1 MIRQGGFMAEKHTE
15 TSTGRKVLTGVI
27 AVLLLL
33 TVAAYG
39 FGVYYF
45 TLHFLPGSLVNG
57 FNCSY
62 MDEAET
68 EDLLTQATDAYV
80 LAVQTRGNGQESI
93 SADEI
98 DLSYQ
103 PDGSVRKLL
112 RGQNRFLWF
121 LSFGQHKTYEVSSS
135 VSCDGNL
142 LEQKIDSLNC
152 MKDNIAPVDA
162 RIEDNGESFEI
173 VPETVGTQVNRERLD
188 ETILRAVTSGDTVVN
203 LEEDGCYDNPSV
215 YADDERLIKDCEQ
228 MNELTDVVI
237 TYDFGDRKETVDR
250 EVIRGWLT
258 RDENGDLILDK
269 EQISA
274 YVVSLGEKYDTVG
287 LPRTFETYDN
297 REVALSGGDYGWV
310 IDREKEADALYQAVT
325 DQKTQVR
332 EPVYQQS
339 AMSRDTNDIGYTY
352 VEIDLPNHRLVVYRD
367 GVPVVDTGILSSSAT
382 PEGVYKIQDMQSPAD
397 VNGKTVNYR
406 ISFGEGLGIQDDPE
420 INFDNMFTG
429 NYDAG
434 DSGSGFVSWAGTGGN
449 VLVSVDQAAL
459 IWQNVTED
467 MPIVVYKN

>member
-1 MIRQGGFMAEKHTE
+1 MAEKHTE

>member
-1 MIRQGGFMAEKHTE
+1 MAENNTE
-15 TSTGRKVLTGVI
+15 MSTGRKVLIGVI

-45 TLHFLPGSLVNG
+45 TRHFLPGSLVNG

-62 MDEAET
+62 MDETEAE
-68 EDLLTQATDAYV
+68 ELLTRETAAYV

-98 DLSYQ
+98 ALSYTS
-103 PDGSVRKLL
+103 DGSIRDLMH
-112 RGQNRFLWF
+112 GQNRFLWF

-250 EVIRGWLT
+250 NVIREWLS

>member
-1 MIRQGGFMAEKHTE
+1 MAEKHTE

-98 DLSYQ
+98 GLSYQ

-215 YADDERLIKDCEQ
+215 YADDKRLIKDCEQ

-250 EVIRGWLT
+250 TVIREWLS
-258 RDENGDLILDK
+258 RDENGALILDK
-269 EQISA
+269 EKISA
-274 YVVSLGEKYDTVG
+274 YVAALGEKYNTPG
-287 LPRTFETYDN
+287 LTRAFETYDN
-297 REVALSGGDYGWV
+297 REITVSGGDYGWV
-310 IDREKEADALYQAVT
+310 IDEAKETDALYQAVT
-325 DQKTQVR
+325 DRKTQVR

-339 AMSRDTNDIGYTY
+339 AMSRDTNDIGYSY
-352 VEIDLPNHRLVVYRD
+352 VEVDLPNHRLVVYRD
-367 GVPVVDTGILSSSAT
+367 GVPVVDTGILAGSAT
-382 PEGVYKIQDMQSPAD
+382 PEGVYKIQDMQSPAEVD
-397 VNGKTVNYR
+397 GRMVNYR

-429 NYDAG
+429 NYDTG
-434 DSGSGFVSWAGTGGN
+434 DGGSGFASWAGTGGN

-467 MPIVVYKN
+467 MPIVIYKG

>member
-1 MIRQGGFMAEKHTE
+1 MAENNTE
-15 TSTGRKVLTGVI
+15 MSTGRKVLIGVI

-45 TLHFLPGSLVNG
+45 TRHFLPGSLVNG

-203 LEEDGCYDNPSV
+203 LEEDGCYENPSV

-250 EVIRGWLT
+250 NVIREWLS

-269 EQISA
+269 EKISA
-274 YVVSLGEKYDTVG
+274 YVAALGEKYNTPG
-287 LPRTFETYDN
+287 LTRTFETYDN
-297 REVALSGGDYGWV
+297 REITVSGGDYGWV
-310 IDREKEADALYQAVT
+310 IDEAKEIDALYQAVS
-325 DQKTQVR
+325 DRKTQVR

-339 AMSRDTNDIGYTY
+339 AMSRNTNDIGYTY
-352 VEIDLPNHRLVVYRD
+352 VEVDLPNHRLVVYRD

-382 PEGVYKIQDMQSPAD
+382 PEGVYKIQDMQSPAEVD
-397 VNGKTVNYR
+397 GRMVNYR

-420 INFDNMFTG
+420 INFDHMFTG
-429 NYDAG
+429 NYDTG
-434 DSGSGFVSWAGTGGN
+434 DGGSGFVSWAGTGGN

-467 MPIVVYKN
+467 MPIVIYKG

>member
-1 MIRQGGFMAEKHTE
+1 MAEKHTE

-142 LEQKIDSLNC
+142 LEQK
-152 MKDNIAPVDA
+152 
-162 RIEDNGESFEI
+162 
-173 VPETVGTQVNRERLD
+173 NR
-188 ETILRAVTSGDTVVN
+188 
-203 LEEDGCYDNPSV
+203 
-215 YADDERLIKDCEQ
+215 
-228 MNELTDVVI
+228 
-237 TYDFGDRKETVDR
+237 
-250 EVIRGWLT
+250 
-258 RDENGDLILDK
+258 
-269 EQISA
+269 
-274 YVVSLGEKYDTVG
+274 
-287 LPRTFETYDN
+287 
-297 REVALSGGDYGWV
+297 
-310 IDREKEADALYQAVT
+310 
-325 DQKTQVR
+325 
-332 EPVYQQS
+332 QS
-339 AMSRDTNDIGYTY
+339 
-352 VEIDLPNHRLVVYRD
+352 
-367 GVPVVDTGILSSSAT
+367 
-382 PEGVYKIQDMQSPAD
+382 
-397 VNGKTVNYR
+397 
-406 ISFGEGLGIQDDPE
+406 
-420 INFDNMFTG
+420 
-429 NYDAG
+429 
-434 DSGSGFVSWAGTGGN
+434 
-449 VLVSVDQAAL
+449 
-459 IWQNVTED
+459 
-467 MPIVVYKN
+467 

>member
-1 MIRQGGFMAEKHTE
+1 MAENNTE
-15 TSTGRKVLTGVI
+15 MSTGRKVLIGVI

-45 TLHFLPGSLVNG
+45 TRHFLPGSLVNG

-62 MDEAET
+62 MDETEAE
-68 EDLLTQATDAYV
+68 ELLTRETAAYV

-98 DLSYQ
+98 ALSYTS
-103 PDGSVRKLL
+103 DGSIRDLMH
-112 RGQNRFLWF
+112 GQNRFLWF
-121 LSFGQHKTYEVSSS
+121 LSFGQHIAYEVPAS
-135 VSCDGNL
+135 VSFDQLL
-142 LEQKIDSLNC
+142 LEKRMDSLNC
-152 MKDNIAPVDA
+152 MKDNVAPVDA
-162 RIEDNGESFEI
+162 RIEDTGEQFEI
-173 VPETVGTQVNRERLD
+173 IPETVGTQVNRERL
-188 ETILRAVTSGDTVVN
+188 EEEIVRALTTGDPVVN

-228 MNELTDVVI
+228 MNGLTDVVI

>member
-1 MIRQGGFMAEKHTE
+1 MAEKHTE

-98 DLSYQ
+98 GLSYQ

-250 EVIRGWLT
+250 TVIREWLS
-258 RDENGDLILDK
+258 RDENGALILDK
-269 EQISA
+269 EKISA
-274 YVVSLGEKYDTVG
+274 YVAALGEKYNTPG
-287 LPRTFETYDN
+287 LTRAFETYDN
-297 REVALSGGDYGWV
+297 REITVSGGDYGWV
-310 IDREKEADALYQAVT
+310 IDEAKETDALYQAVT
-325 DQKTQVR
+325 DRKTQVR

-339 AMSRDTNDIGYTY
+339 AMSRDTNDIGYSY
-352 VEIDLPNHRLVVYRD
+352 VEVDLPNHRLVVYRD
-367 GVPVVDTGILSSSAT
+367 GVPVVDTGILAGSAT
-382 PEGVYKIQDMQSPAD
+382 PEGVYKIQDMQSPAEVD
-397 VNGKTVNYR
+397 GRMVNYR

-429 NYDAG
+429 NYDTG
-434 DSGSGFVSWAGTGGN
+434 DGGSGFASWAGTGGN

-467 MPIVVYKN
+467 MPIVIYKG

>member
-1 MIRQGGFMAEKHTE
+1 MAEKHTE
-15 TSTGRKVLTGVI
+15 MSTGRKVLTGVI

-45 TLHFLPGSLVNG
+45 TRHFLPGSLVNG

-62 MDEAET
+62 MDETET

-98 DLSYQ
+98 GLSYQ

-250 EVIRGWLT
+250 TVIREWLS
-258 RDENGDLILDK
+258 RDENGALILDK
-269 EQISA
+269 EKISA
-274 YVVSLGEKYDTVG
+274 YVAALGEKYNTPG
-287 LPRTFETYDN
+287 LTRAFETYDN
-297 REVALSGGDYGWV
+297 REITVSGGDYGWV
-310 IDREKEADALYQAVT
+310 IDEAKETDALYQAVT
-325 DQKTQVR
+325 DRKTQVR

-339 AMSRDTNDIGYTY
+339 AMSRDTNDIGYSY
-352 VEIDLPNHRLVVYRD
+352 VEVDLPNHRLVVYRD
-367 GVPVVDTGILSSSAT
+367 GVPVVDTGILAGSAT
-382 PEGVYKIQDMQSPAD
+382 PEGVYKIQDMQSPAEVD
-397 VNGKTVNYR
+397 GRMVNYR

-429 NYDAG
+429 NYDTG
-434 DSGSGFVSWAGTGGN
+434 DGGSGFASWAGTGGN

-467 MPIVVYKN
+467 MPIVIYKG